1 MKNTANKSIRSW
13 FVSISLTSV
22 LLLGVTVFNSSE
34 TVAADIVVYKNPSC
48 GCCGKWVEHMEK
60 AGYDVT
66 VKNRQNLEPEKSLY
80 GVPKKMQSCHTAVVD
95 GYFIEGH
102 VPASDV
108 DRLLTE
114 RPEIKG
120 LAVPGMPS
128 GSPGMD
134 YPGSQSVAYKVYAI
148 GNQGRNTVFAN
159 H

>member
-1 MKNTANKSIRSW
+1 MNTENKKIKNRA
-13 FVSISLTSV
+13 FGFGLAVA
-22 LLLGVTVFNSSE
+22 LLAVIVFNSPES
-34 TVAADIVVYKNPSC
+34 VATEITVYKNPSC

-66 VKNRQNLEPEKSLY
+66 VKSRQNLQPEKLLY
-80 GVPKKMQSCHTAVVD
+80 GVPGNMQSCHTAVVD

-108 DRLLTE
+108 DRLLAE
-114 RPEIKG
+114 RPAIKG

-134 YPGSQSVAYKVYAI
+134 YPGAKAEAYKVYAI
-148 GNQGRNTVFAN
+148 NKGGQQSVFAN